1 MSYPS
6 TEIDK
11 LSVELKDI
19 ADAYAKKASE
29 LASDPY
35 FKEAIVKVSVSSFVW
50 SLYHAFNDQFGRDAL
65 NHELKVQ
72 SAQID
77 RILNHVAKKEH

>member
-11 LSVELKDI
+11 LTFELNGL
-19 ADAYAKKASE
+19 AQAYAKKASE

-35 FKEAIVKVSVSSFVW
+35 FKEAIIKVSVSGFVW
-50 SLYHAFNDQFGRDAL
+50 SLYHAFSDQFGRDAL

-77 RILNHVAKKEH
+77 HISSQPTKKEH